1 MIYHNVKVKLLRA
14 TTVPTSLNSF
24 CRGVLK
30 ELRQEGYDVVAVS
43 SPGPELQEVEKREG
57 CRTIA
62 VPMQRHISPMSDLK
76 SLWRMTWVMHRERPD
91 IVHSMTPKAGLI
103 CMISA
108 WLARVPVRI
117 HTFTGLV
124 WPTATGLKRR
134 LLMFTDWITCACA
147 THVIPE
153 GEGVKADLLNH
164 HITRKPIKVLGFGNV
179 RGIDLDYWK
188 PCATTHVDN
197 EGRGHIFTFVFVGRI
212 VADKGINE
220 LVSAF
225 KQLNQE
231 HRDTRLLLVG
241 QREDDLDPVLPATVA
256 EMQSNAAIQVVGP
269 KDDVRPLYEMADAL
283 VFPSYREGFPNVVL
297 EAGAMGLPSIVTD
310 INGSREI
317 IEEGVNGTIIPPR
330 DAHAL
335 YMAMKRFL
343 NETAWVHA
351 MASRAR
357 PMVASRYEQGYVRR
371 CLKDFYA
378 QCIAEK
384 ITTED
389 S

>member
-1 MIYHNVKVKLLRA
+1 MPKSVKLLRA

-91 IVHSMTPKAGLI
+91 IVHTMTPKAGLI

-147 THVIPE
+147 THVVPE

-179 RGIDLDYWK
+179 RGVDLDYWK
-188 PCATTHVDN
+188 PRATTHVDN

-269 KDDVRPLYEMADAL
+269 KDDVRPFYEMADAL

-357 PMVASRYEQGYVRR
+357 PMVASRYEQGFVRR

-378 QCIAEK
+378 QCIVEK
-384 ITTED
+384 ITIED
-389 S
+389 C

>member
-1 MIYHNVKVKLLRA
+1 MSKSVKLLRA

-62 VPMQRHISPMSDLK
+62 VPMQRHISPMSDFK

-91 IVHSMTPKAGLI
+91 IVHTMTPKAGLI

-179 RGIDLDYWK
+179 RGVDLDYWK
-188 PCATTHVDN
+188 PRATTHVDN

-269 KDDVRPLYEMADAL
+269 KDDVRPFYEMADAL

-351 MASRAR
+351 M
-357 PMVASRYEQGYVRR
+357 RR
-371 CLKDFYA
+371 DW
-378 QCIAEK
+378 
-384 ITTED
+384 TV
-389 S
+389 